1 MSNMLLLL
9 VGCIIVSYLVGIWV
23 GTKIKKPRVIVREP
37 NKGRNRRDAGV
48 PRRR

>member
-23 GTKIKKPRVIVREP
+23 GTKIKKPRVIVRES
-37 NKGRNRRDAGV
+37 KTGKNRRDAGL